1 MEDALYI
8 IKKNYYAA
16 DRSFMFYLH
25 ERDRFCRKEYNKL
38 VNCINELTENC
49 EFSRETGEM
58 IRWVQLQTVLHLT
71 YHFDSS
77 DGYRIKNLPDDIW
90 EILEDLRCAADVYFS
105 KFVKIKD

>member
-38 VNCINELTENC
+38 VNSIKTLTEVGD
-49 EFSRETGEM
+49 FSRRTEQK
-58 IRWVQLQTVLHLT
+58 IVDIQLQTVLHLT

>member
-25 ERDRFCRKEYNKL
+25 ERDRFCRK
-38 VNCINELTENC
+38 ELTENC